1 MIFYVVL
8 TSIGAGLA
16 AGGLLYLAF
25 KSVKTPLL
33 PRINLPSFELTS
45 EAVGLKADDRHL
57 KFGAVAGFL
66 AGLMLSWGTRYTIL
80 AAGFGC
86 AVAIFVVE
94 LATRLYE
101 RRQADAR
108 RQEIVVLFDTVEL
121 YMRAGMPAQH
131 ALAAAKTLTPNLRPA
146 VNRALTYW
154 PSGSAKALEV
164 LREEIS
170 LPEGDILVSLLSQ
183 IVQSGIENLE
193 GVIRREARRLEQMR
207 DAAEK
212 ARITLRPLYLVLYRA
227 LPLVA
232 SLGMFAGALFM
243 RVSLILKEAGLWK

>member
-1 MIFYVVL
+1 MILYIVL
-8 TSIGAGLA
+8 ISIGAGLA
-16 AGGLLYLAF
+16 AGGLL
-25 KSVKTPLL
+25 S
-33 PRINLPSFELTS
+33 SFELTS
-45 EAVGLKADDRHL
+45 EAVGLKAVDRHL
-57 KFGAVAGFL
+57 RLGAVAGFL
-66 AGLMLSWGTRYTIL
+66 IGLLLSWGTRYALL

-86 AVAIFVVE
+86 AVAVFAVE

-101 RRQADAR
+101 RKQTDAR
-108 RQEIVVLFDTVEL
+108 RQEIVVLFDTIEL

-131 ALAAAKTLTPNLRPA
+131 ALAAAKALTPKLRPA
-146 VNRALTYW
+146 VNHALTYW
-154 PSGSAKALEV
+154 PSGSAKALDV
-164 LREEIS
+164 LREEIR

-212 ARITLRPLYLVLYRA
+212 ARITLKPLYLVLYRA

-232 SLGMFAGALFM
+232 SMGMFAGALFM
-243 RVSLILKEAGLWK
+243 RVSLILKDAGL